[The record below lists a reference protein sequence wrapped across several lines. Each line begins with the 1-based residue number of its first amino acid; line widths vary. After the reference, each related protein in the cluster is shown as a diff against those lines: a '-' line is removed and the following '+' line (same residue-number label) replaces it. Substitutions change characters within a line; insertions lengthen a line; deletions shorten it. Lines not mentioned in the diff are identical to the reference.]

1 MNEDKKILELDLLK
15 RVLKYVKPYRK
26 VFVSTLLLTIVLA
39 ALSIS
44 RPVLIQYTFD
54 NFILTP
60 DQENLFK
67 LSMLMVGLLM
77 IEAIAQFFFMYF
89 ASWLGQSVIRD
100 IRSSLYKKILSFR
113 LSHFD
118 QTPIG
123 ALVTRNISD
132 IETIAEIFSQGLLV
146 IFGDAFKIIVILIV
160 MFYTDAKLSLICLSV
175 FPFLMWATR
184 YFQEKMKAT
193 FEDER
198 SAISRLNTFVQEH
211 ITGMNIVQIF
221 NREKKEMEK
230 FEAINGAHR
239 DATVKTI
246 WYFSIFLPVI
256 EVISA
261 VSLGLLVW
269 QGGVL
274 VATGTTVTL
283 GTLISFILLINMLFR
298 PVRQLADRFNTLQRG
313 IVSSKRVFKVLDTEA
328 FIQDNGTIKPRLF
341 KGEVRFE
348 NVHFAYKD
356 EEWILKN
363 ISFDVKAGETLALV
377 GATGAGK
384 SSVINLLSRFYDYSK
399 GNISIDQENIK
410 NMDLSTLRQRIA
422 VVLQDV
428 FLFSDSI
435 YNNITLHQDISK
447 EKVIEAAKFIGA
459 HDFISALPGAY
470 DYNVKERGAMLSV
483 GQRQLIAFL
492 RAYVSN
498 PDILILD
505 EATSSIDT
513 HSEILIQQ
521 AIDKLTEG
529 RTSIVIAHRL
539 ATIQK
544 ADKILV
550 LDKGEIMESGTHQEL
565 LEENGF
571 YTKLY
576 EMQFQENIL

>member
-1 MNEDKKILELDLLK
+1 MDDGKQVLELDLLK
-15 RVLKYVKPYRK
+15 RVLKYVTPYRK

-60 DQENLFK
+60 DEGNLLK

-77 IEAIAQFFFMYF
+77 VEAIAQFFFMYF

-100 IRSSLYKKILSFR
+100 IRSSLYRKILSFR

-146 IFGDAFKIIVILIV
+146 IFGDMFKIIVILIV
-160 MFYTDAKLSLICLSV
+160 MFYTDVKLSLICLSV

-211 ITGMNIVQIF
+211 ITGMNIVQVF

-230 FEAINGAHR
+230 FEEINGAHR

-261 VSLGLLVW
+261 ISLGLLVW

-274 VATGTTVTL
+274 VATGTTVSL

-313 IVSSKRVFKVLDTEA
+313 IVSSKRVFNVLDTEA
-328 FIQDNGTIKPRLF
+328 FIQDTGTVVPGTF
-341 KGEVRFE
+341 KGDVRFDK
-348 NVHFAYKD
+348 VHFAYKD

-399 GNISIDQENIK
+399 GEICIDQVDIK
-410 NMDLSTLRQRIA
+410 TMELGTLRKRIA

-459 HDFISALPGAY
+459 HDFISALPGGY

-492 RAYVSN
+492 RAYVSD

-513 HSEILIQQ
+513 HSELLIQQ
-521 AIDKLTEG
+521 AIDKLTKG

-544 ADKILV
+544 ANKILV

-565 LEENGF
+565 LEKNGF

-576 EMQFQENIL
+576 EMQFQENVI

>member
-1 MNEDKKILELDLLK
+1 MDENKKVFELDLLK

-26 VFVSTLLLTIVLA
+26 IFIGTLLLTVVLS

-54 NFILTP
+54 NFITTP
-60 DQENLFK
+60 DQENLLK
-67 LSMLMVGLLM
+67 LSMFMVGLLVV
-77 IEAIAQFFFMYF
+77 EAIAQFFFMYF
-89 ASWLGQSVIRD
+89 ASWLGQSVIKD
-100 IRSSLYKKILSFR
+100 IRSSLYKKVLSFR
-113 LSHFD
+113 LSYFD
-118 QTPIG
+118 NTPIG

-146 IFGDAFKIIVILIV
+146 IFGDTFKIIVILCV

-211 ITGMNIVQIF
+211 ITGMNIVQVF
-221 NREKKEMEK
+221 NREQKEMEK
-230 FEAINGAHR
+230 FESINAAHR

-269 QGGVL
+269 QGGIL
-274 VATGTTVTL
+274 VATGTTVSL

-313 IVSSKRVFKVLDTEA
+313 IVSSKRVFKVLDTDA
-328 FIQDNGTIKPRLF
+328 FIQDTGTIKPESF
-341 KGEVRFE
+341 NGDVRFKD
-348 NVHFAYKD
+348 VHFAYKE

-363 ISFDVKAGETLALV
+363 ISFEVKSGETLALV

-384 SSVINLLSRFYDYSK
+384 SSVINLLSRFYSYSK
-399 GNISIDQENIK
+399 GEISIDQKDIK
-410 NMDLSTLRQRIA
+410 QMDLATVRERIA

-435 YNNITLHQDISK
+435 LNNITLHQDISK

-459 HDFISALPGAY
+459 HDFISALPGGY
-470 DYNVKERGAMLSV
+470 NYNVKERGAMLSV

-492 RAYVSN
+492 RAYVSD

-513 HSEILIQQ
+513 HSEMLIQT

-550 LDKGEIMESGTHQEL
+550 LDKGEIKESGTHQEL

-576 EMQFQENIL
+576 EMQFQDSSL